1 LSKVLKF
8 AVICR
13 SAGALGQKQMWCNCV
28 SACVLGCTS
37 FDFVEAL
44 AFLFI
49 FCLSIYWSVCRFTM
63 PYNGFGLGEGG
74 ELEVQMFK
82 FSTKANRKYKCSI

>member
-13 SAGALGQKQMWCNCV
+13 FAGALGQKQMWGNCV

-49 FCLSIYWSVCRFTM
+49 TGLSVV
-63 PYNGFGLGEGG
+63 L
-74 ELEVQMFK
+74 
-82 FSTKANRKYKCSI
+82 